1 MLWICRSE
9 IGGMEVDSEVV
20 RVEWRSMSGRYR
32 AVHNGQDM
40 PEIVFNLKKYKT
52 MKEIRVY
59 VVNCDKYEGCEDLQ
73 AISNLRFIEIAE
85 EQGTVYSL
93 KGFETD
99 VNEDWL
105 GLDNAYIRFI
115 EVECAESINFEEW
128 NIPMVKLNE

>member
-1 MLWICRSE
+1 
-9 IGGMEVDSEVV
+9 
-20 RVEWRSMSGRYR
+20 
-32 AVHNGQDM
+32 
-40 PEIVFNLKKYKT
+40 

-59 VVNCDKYEGCEDLQ
+59 VVNCDNYEGCEDLQ

-93 KGFETD
+93 KGFENN
-99 VNEDWL
+99 VNADWL

-128 NIPMVKLNE
+128 AIPVVKLNE